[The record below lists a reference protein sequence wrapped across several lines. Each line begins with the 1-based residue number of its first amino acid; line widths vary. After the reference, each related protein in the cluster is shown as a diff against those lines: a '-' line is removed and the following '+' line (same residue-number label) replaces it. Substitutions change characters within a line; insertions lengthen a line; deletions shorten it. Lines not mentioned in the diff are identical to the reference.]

1 MQTRRRRWLHEHDFF
16 IRICADC
23 TLHKRRGIRQ
33 GQHLWG
39 EDSKKRHEEHRK
51 DCWTDSDPQ
60 PANSCSHQTPLS
72 LLSTTTWM
80 EWTQRM
86 SESQWGVAGDP
97 GPDTT
102 KLSSGLHHRDIS
114 EMLSL
119 PKGPYHSMSK
129 KKPKKLWGLGSRLFW
144 LKHGLSLF
152 LPNPLPQWITGHW
165 NETNARKRNDNNDE
179 GLM

>member
-60 PANSCSHQTPLS
+60 PANSCSHQTPLTHYC
-72 LLSTTTWM
+72 LQQH
-80 EWTQRM
+80 EWNEHNACLRVNEEWRVTLGLIPLNWARAYITETFLRCFLCQRAHITA
-86 SESQWGVAGDP
+86 WA
-97 GPDTT
+97 
-102 KLSSGLHHRDIS
+102 
-114 EMLSL
+114 
-119 PKGPYHSMSK
+119 K
-129 KKPKKLWGLGSRLFW
+129 KKNQKTLRAGVTFVLVKAWS
-144 LKHGLSLF
+144 LS
-152 LPNPLPQWITGHW
+152 IST
-165 NETNARKRNDNNDE
+165 
-179 GLM
+179 